1 MGARRMLAGIGLAPV
16 IASVGP
22 AAAPAVPAA
31 ILFVVL
37 LLARALLGV
46 AQAALFPVGAGTI
59 RTWFPVNR
67 WATAQALVVTGLWS
81 GAAATPALVAWL
93 MQQYG
98 WRWALVVTS
107 VPSLLLVVLWHM
119 YARDRPDQHS
129 RVTEDE
135 LRDLA
140 ANPTPDAP
148 RTTDDASIGRILR
161 DPQFLLLTVPS

>member
-59 RTWFPVNR
+59 RTWFPVNQ
-67 WATAQALVVTGLWS
+67 WASAQALVVTGLWS
-81 GAAATPALVAWL
+81 GAAATPGLVAWL
-93 MQQYG
+93 MGQTG
-98 WRWALVVTS
+98 WAL
-107 VPSLLLVVLWHM
+107 PLVGTKCPAPLTGGRW
-119 YARDRPDQHS
+119 YA
-129 RVTEDE
+129 
-135 LRDLA
+135 
-140 ANPTPDAP
+140 
-148 RTTDDASIGRILR
+148 
-161 DPQFLLLTVPS
+161 